1 MRPKR
6 SSTAAAN
13 SSTAAPSATS
23 SVGCGTAAPAA
34 SHSPATA
41 ASGSAERAQSA
52 SEPPRRAI
60 RSAAARP
67 IPLEAPVTT
76 TTACSS
82 GRGTSRLLAEAFF
95 LGGVVGDLEEV
106 GDRQRREQRGDEAG
120 HPRGE
125 QEPDREGG
133 DHPEPEA
140 EGADQELADR
150 LPYPGPARTLLQ
162 LGRPALAFELGE
174 RRPQRARHLVLG
186 EEAAEFVGGGAEQQQ
201 LRRGHPLRQLPPLPL
216 RQRQRRRDQEAER
229 AHEAEVGEKGRALL
243 RIGVAGDG

>member
-13 SSTAAPSATS
+13 ASTASSSATS
-23 SVGCGTAAPAA
+23 SVCCRTSAPAA

-41 ASGSAERAQSA
+41 ASGPGERAQSA
-52 SEPPRRAI
+52 SEPPRLAI

-67 IPLEAPVTT
+67 MPLEAPVTT

-82 GRGTSRLLAEAFF
+82 GRGTTRLLAEAFF
-95 LGGVVGDLEEV
+95 LGGFVGDLEEV

-125 QEPDREGG
+125 EEPDREGG

-140 EGADQELADR
+140 EGADQQLADR
-150 LPYPGPARTLLQ
+150 LAHAGPPRALLE
-162 LGRPALAFELGE
+162 LGRAALAFEFGE
-174 RRPQRARHLVLG
+174 RRPQGARHLVLRKQ
-186 EEAAEFVGGGAEQQQ
+186 AAEFV
-201 LRRGHPLRQLPPLPL
+201 
-216 RQRQRRRDQEAER
+216 
-229 AHEAEVGEKGRALL
+229 
-243 RIGVAGDG
+243 

>member
-13 SSTAAPSATS
+13 SSTASSSATS
-23 SVGCGTAAPAA
+23 SVCCRTIAPAA

-41 ASGSAERAQSA
+41 ASGPGERAQSA

-67 IPLEAPVTT
+67 MPLEAPVTT

-82 GRGTSRLLAEAFF
+82 GRGTARLLPEAFF
-95 LGGVVGDLEEV
+95 LGGFVGDLEEV

-120 HPRGE
+120 HPRREEEADG
-125 QEPDREGG
+125 EGG
-133 DHPEPEA
+133 DHPEAEA

-150 LPYPGPARTLLQ
+150 LADPGPARALLE
-162 LGRPALAFELGE
+162 LGRAAFAFQFGE
-174 RRPQRARHLVLG
+174 GRPQRARHLVLG
-186 EEAAEFVGGGAEQQQ
+186 DEAADFV
-201 LRRGHPLRQLPPLPL
+201 
-216 RQRQRRRDQEAER
+216 
-229 AHEAEVGEKGRALL
+229 
-243 RIGVAGDG
+243 

>member
-6 SSTAAAN
+6 ASTAAAN
-13 SSTAAPSATS
+13 SSTASSSATA
-23 SVGCGTAAPAA
+23 SVCCRTAAPAA
-34 SHSPATA
+34 PHSAATA

-95 LGGVVGDLEEV
+95 LGGFVGDLEEV

-125 QEPDREGG
+125 EEADREAG
-133 DHPEPEA
+133 DHPQPEA
-140 EGADQELADR
+140 KRADQQLADR
-150 LPYPGPARTLLQ
+150 LAHAGPARALLE
-162 LGRPALAFELGE
+162 LGRAALTFEFGE
-174 RRPQRARHLVLG
+174 RRPQRA
-186 EEAAEFVGGGAEQQQ
+186 
-201 LRRGHPLRQLPPLPL
+201 
-216 RQRQRRRDQEAER
+216 
-229 AHEAEVGEKGRALL
+229 
-243 RIGVAGDG
+243 